1 MDYENNLQI
10 PNQKEAFLKKQ
21 NKNEDITAEIYSV
34 STMNS
39 TKRLS
44 RERLGML
51 LALIATFFLSLN
63 CFYAKVILKTYPEDF
78 DSIEFLFMRG
88 LSIIIY
94 GIFQTFY
101 SKQKILKISELPLR
115 FWFLIRA
122 NANFFYNAFSISA
135 LWYLRA
141 STVQIII
148 LLSPLLVL
156 VLSNLF
162 LKEPLY
168 WRYLVGGIM
177 CIGGSMIII
186 LNEQKSKST
195 SSENVEVKDN
205 GNESNHLGIILG
217 VILSGISVFFY
228 AIINI
233 SSKIL
238 ASHRVSLNNQMIYI
252 GSANV
257 MYSFIYILFKRKIC
271 LKFGYIMMCILHGFF
286 FYLYYICYNR
296 ALQLAQVNK
305 IVVITYL
312 QIVFVFI
319 LGNIFLGE
327 KIYDTDIIGTL
338 LMMSYMIY
346 NVLNPI
352 KIHSQKDNSNEEI
365 NRRLSHFSMAEF
377 SFSDEEV
384 KNN

>member
-1 MDYENNLQI
+1 MEEN
-10 PNQKEAFLKKQ
+10 PKEKFLKKEM
-21 NKNEDITAEIYSV
+21 NEDITAEIYSV

-39 TKRLS
+39 VIRLS
-44 RERLGML
+44 RERWGML
-51 LALIATFFLSLN
+51 LGLIGTFFLSLN
-63 CFYAKVILKTYPEDF
+63 CFYAKMILKSYPEDF

-88 LSIIIY
+88 LSIVIY
-94 GIFQTFY
+94 GFIHTSY
-101 SKQKILKISELPLR
+101 TKQRILSINELPLKM
-115 FWFLIRA
+115 WFLIRA

-156 VLSNLF
+156 VLSYFL

-168 WRYLVGGIM
+168 IRYLFGGIM
-177 CIGGSMIII
+177 CVGGSMIII
-186 LNEQKSKST
+186 LNEKKSPGKSH
-195 SSENVEVKDN
+195 KQDN
-205 GNESNHLGIILG
+205 KSGFG
-217 VILSGISVFFY
+217 VFIGVLLSFISVFFY

-252 GSANV
+252 GGANM
-257 MYSFIYILFKRKIC
+257 MYSFVYILFKQKMC
-271 LKFGYIMMCILHGFF
+271 LKIGYLIMCIFHGSF
-286 FYLYYICYNR
+286 FYIYYICYNR

-305 IVVITYL
+305 IVIITYL

-319 LGNIFLGE
+319 LANIFLGE
-327 KIYDTDIIGTL
+327 AIYATDILGTVI
-338 LMMSYMIY
+338 MMSYMVY

-352 KIHSQKDNSNEEI
+352 VIHSKDKTKKISKESE
-365 NRRLSHFSMAEF
+365 LSRHSIAEF
-377 SFSDEEV
+377 NITEEHP
-384 KNN
+384 

>member
-1 MDYENNLQI
+1 MDLDTNLQI
-10 PNQKEAFLKKQ
+10 SNPKEEFLNKQ
-21 NKNEDITAEIYSV
+21 RKSEDITAEIYSV

-39 TKRLS
+39 TVRLS
-44 RERLGML
+44 RERLGMF
-51 LALIATFFLSLN
+51 LALIGTFFLSLN

-94 GIFQTFY
+94 GSFHTY
-101 SKQKILKISELPLR
+101 YTKQKVLKISELPLK

-156 VLSNLF
+156 LLSYWF

-177 CIGGSMIII
+177 CVGGSMIII
-186 LNEQKSKST
+186 LNEQKSKKP
-195 SSENVEVKDN
+195 SSSDKKENND
-205 GNESNHLGIILG
+205 ESSSFGIFLG
-217 VILSGISVFFY
+217 VILSTVSVFFY

-252 GSANV
+252 GAANV
-257 MYSFIYILFKRKIC
+257 MYSFVYIIIKRKLC
-271 LKFGYIMMCILHGFF
+271 LKIGYLFMCILHGLF

-327 KIYDTDIIGTL
+327 KIYETDIIGTL
-338 LMMSYMIY
+338 LMLSYMIY

-352 KIHSQKDNSNEEI
+352 IIHTKKEKEETKAAI
-365 NRRLSHFSMAEF
+365 TRRLSTFSMAEF
-377 SFSDEEV
+377 SLTDEDPK
-384 KNN
+384 KN

>member
-1 MDYENNLQI
+1 MKSNYENTTNNPKENFLQ
-10 PNQKEAFLKKQ
+10 KQ
-21 NKNEDITAEIYSV
+21 NSNYDITAEIYSV

-39 TKRLS
+39 VKRLS
-44 RERLGML
+44 RERWGML
-51 LALIATFFLSLN
+51 LGLIGTFFLSLN
-63 CFYAKVILKTYPEDF
+63 CFYAKVILKTYPDDF

-88 LSIIIY
+88 LSIVIY
-94 GIFQTFY
+94 GIIHTY
-101 SKQKILKISELPLR
+101 YTKEKVLSINELPLR

-156 VLSNLF
+156 VLSYFL

-168 WRYLVGGIM
+168 IRYLFGGIM
-177 CIGGSMIII
+177 CVGGSMIII
-186 LNEQKSKST
+186 LNEKNSPNKS
-195 SSENVEVKDN
+195 NDNKDN
-205 GNESNHLGIILG
+205 NSSQFGVFIG
-217 VILSGISVFFY
+217 VILSLVSVLFY

-252 GSANV
+252 GAANM
-257 MYSFIYILFKRKIC
+257 MYSIIYIIYKWKIC
-271 LKFGYIMMCILHGFF
+271 LKPGYIIMCIFHGSF
-286 FYLYYICYNR
+286 FYIYYICYNR

-305 IVVITYL
+305 IVIITYL

-319 LGNIFLGE
+319 LANVFLGE
-327 KIYDTDIIGTL
+327 GIYFSDILGTL
-338 LMMSYMIY
+338 IMMSYMIY

-352 KIHSQKDNSNEEI
+352 VIHSKDKKEKISKERI
-365 NRRLSHFSMAEF
+365 LSRYSMAEF
-377 SFSDEEV
+377 SIIEDKE
-384 KNN
+384 NI